1 MNNIGLAAI
10 LALVGALTF
19 TGWKL
24 NSVTVQFTQYKEAVN
39 DQAQQAKNEKI
50 RIESEQRE
58 KFNKKSLELAD
69 SKRRL
74 ADAFERMRNNPGG
87 SSTVSSETGDPNRIK
102 EAAETQAGACEGTQF
117 WEDALSD
124 TLQCSKLI
132 EFVSD

>member
-1 MNNIGLAAI
+1 MNNISLASI
-10 LALVGALTF
+10 LTLVGALTF

-24 NSVTVQFTQYKEAVN
+24 NSVTVQFNQYKEVVN
-39 DQAQQAKNEKI
+39 DQAQQAKDEKI

-69 SKRRL
+69 SQRRL
-74 ADAFERMRNNPGG
+74 ADAFERMRNNPSG
-87 SSTVSSETGDPNRIK
+87 SSTMPRETTDTSRTDQTT
-102 EAAETQAGACEGTQF
+102 ETQAGACEGTEF
-117 WEDALSD
+117 WRDALSD